1 MLPITS
7 PNVFSGRVLSGS
19 LLHSVLDH
27 GNFFNI
33 DISQGSVATC
43 LRCGGYVIITLH
55 YIYNYITANLLANL
69 PVKKKMKI
77 GQSLT
82 NFPAIVCIG

>member
-1 MLPITS
+1 MSMPLSRLVSLYCVTFASYLHCEPEKRATVILPITS

-19 LLHSVLDH
+19 LLHSVLEH

-43 LRCGGYVIITLH
+43 LRCGGYVIITLLQ
-55 YIYNYITANLLANL
+55 IY
-69 PVKKKMKI
+69 
-77 GQSLT
+77 
-82 NFPAIVCIG
+82 